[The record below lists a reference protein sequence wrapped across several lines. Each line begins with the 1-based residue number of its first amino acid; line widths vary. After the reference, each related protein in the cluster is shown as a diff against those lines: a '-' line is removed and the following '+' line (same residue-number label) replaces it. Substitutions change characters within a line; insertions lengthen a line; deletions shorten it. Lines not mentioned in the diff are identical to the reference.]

1 MEAQLEKKKITHTE
15 DEKSIRDDSG
25 RLVRMAIE
33 QKNKKKKDDENYEQ
47 PLELHKE
54 LMHHK
59 QNVLEEELEKKTQQK
74 LAIARKQLE
83 LSRNCIGVLKE
94 EIAEL
99 DQKQEVRNPQ
109 LSEETTRR
117 MENLERKL
125 LEKNGQVEAL
135 QATINSQGL
144 QIEKN
149 QTVINRLLEKMKNVD
164 FRQVLLDEKE
174 ERLRQREAKLKS
186 REAKHWGP
194 ESKRADSGNQRR
206 RQWELEYYEFLVKSR
221 QYALDN
227 AFVFYDHGD
236 FWLPVWFVSN
246 SPLNRPTSEYFER
259 LSQKHSVKC
268 KTDWIFN
275 KPYSFRKDLPKD
287 EEWEIIQRKKKE
299 IIQRKKKEIIQRK
312 KKEYIEKLR
321 KDIAFDKQCEKLGKG
336 SQRRDHFRRLW
347 PRVFRVVKFRSCAS
361 EDLTGDERL
370 LAEKKIWHEYAGGFG
385 FIHWIRRKKLW
396 MELKCELCARK
407 IWDVL
412 PFELWNILHKH
423 LPDEKLSDKATKM
436 TERATT
442 TEFVSTRGVG
452 PKKRSKYL

>member
-1 MEAQLEKKKITHTE
+1 
-15 DEKSIRDDSG
+15 
-25 RLVRMAIE
+25 MAIE

-59 QNVLEEELEKKTQQK
+59 RNVLLEELEKKQQK

-83 LSRNCIGVLKE
+83 LSRNLIGVQKE

-117 MENLERKL
+117 LESLERKL

-149 QTVINRLLEKMKNVD
+149 QTVINQLLEKMKNVD

-186 REAKHWGP
+186 REAKHWGL
-194 ESKRADSGNQRR
+194 ESKRVETGNQRG
-206 RQWELEYYEFLVKSR
+206 RQWEFKYYEFLVKSR

-227 AFVFYDHGD
+227 GFVFYDHGD
-236 FWLPVWFVSN
+236 FWLPVWFVPN
-246 SPLNRPTSEYFER
+246 SPLNTSEYFER

-275 KPYSFRKDLPKD
+275 KPYSFRKALVQD
-287 EEWEIIQRKKKE
+287 EEWEIIQRKKE
-299 IIQRKKKEIIQRK
+299 
-312 KKEYIEKLR
+312 EYIEKLG
-321 KDIAFDKQCEKLGKG
+321 KEIAFDKQCEKLGKG

-347 PRVFRVVKFRSCAS
+347 PRVFRVVKFRSCAF

-370 LAEKKIWHEYAGGFG
+370 QAEKKIWRKYVGGFG
-385 FIHWIRRKKLW
+385 FIHWIRQKKLR
-396 MELKCELCARK
+396 M
-407 IWDVL
+407 
-412 PFELWNILHKH
+412 
-423 LPDEKLSDKATKM
+423 
-436 TERATT
+436 
-442 TEFVSTRGVG
+442 
-452 PKKRSKYL
+452 